1 MDILGITEQENIGN
15 ETEQENIGD
24 EIKQEI
30 ENLKGQ
36 NQILEGS
43 FNNLSSKLSEY
54 REDYLEDSEIY
65 TLIRQIDYHIKLK
78 KLKDEFEENRHKI
91 SKKWQKHLDKLFS
104 DYQYQFLSID
114 EESAIIRELE
124 KQEKRINPEL
134 EQSYRSYI
142 ESNIIA
148 LNSILELKYYN
159 EFLDIFTIEYIS
171 FYEQK
176 YWIKGLHK
184 MHSFLIEGKSK
195 IIPLFEE
202 DITMVLGQTEKRM
215 SEKIWESFDFK
226 IWFNAIKREINSDW
240 NNNVK
245 TIEVERRITNNNI
258 LERKESE
265 EWFSYNEFLE
275 KYWLSKNALEVWIDL
290 IRKRL
295 KMDINKLEQDEREK
309 VINNLTMFIA
319 FITEVES
326 NWKNVRNDGLW
337 KEYYV
342 EWYFQYKT
350 KNKPWEREAGDFNSV
365 EVALRRTYM
374 YFTWE
379 KYPPIMSFNHELT
392 PEWLEKAYNNI
403 EYDLLDMN
411 AENQTIMFMADI
423 FYRSWT
429 GEHLKNILFSWEYD
443 GMRKIY
449 EDYHHTKVDINQSE
463 RIGGILGKWWEKL
476 SSLPEETIL
485 AYLE

>member
-1 MDILGITEQENIGN
+1 MDILGITYQEN
-15 ETEQENIGD
+15 TLD
-24 EIKQEI
+24 EIKKEI
-30 ENLKGQ
+30 ENLREQ

-43 FNNLSSKLSEY
+43 FGYLEKMLSSFS
-54 REDYLEDSEIY
+54 EDYIRDEERTILN
-65 TLIRQIDYHIKLK
+65 RQINYHIALNRLK
-78 KLKDEFEENRHKI
+78 IQFEQNRQQI
-91 SKKWQKHLDKLFS
+91 STKWQRDLEKLFS
-104 DYQYQFLSID
+104 DYQYQTLWID
-114 EESAIIRELE
+114 QETIIRLKLNEHE
-124 KQEKRINPEL
+124 ERINPES
-134 EQSYRSYI
+134 ENSYI
-142 ESNIIA
+142 SYIKSNITV
-148 LNSILELKYYN
+148 LSSILELKYFDQ
-159 EFLDIFTIEYIS
+159 FLDIFTIEYIN
-171 FYEQK
+171 FFEGK
-176 YWIKGLHK
+176 YWIKELHRI
-184 MHSFLIEGKSK
+184 HSLLKEGKGK

-202 DITMVLGQTEKRM
+202 DITIILRQTERRM
-215 SEKIWESFDFK
+215 SEEVLEDFDFK
-226 IWFNAIKREINSDW
+226 IRFNAIKGEINSDW

-295 KMDINKLEQDEREK
+295 KIDISKLEQDEREK

-326 NWKNVRNDGLW
+326 NWENIRNDGLW

-350 KNKPWEREAGDFNSV
+350 KNNPWEREAQKFNSL

-374 YFTWE
+374 YYTWE
-379 KYPPIMSFNHELT
+379 NFPPTMSFDHSLAPN
-392 PEWLEKAYNNI
+392 WLKKAYNNI

-423 FYRSWT
+423 FYREWT
-429 GEHLKNILFSWEYD
+429 TEYLKNILFNWERN

-449 EDYHHTKVDINQSE
+449 EDYHHTKIDIDGSQ
-463 RIGGILGKWWEKL
+463 RIVSILDNWWEKL
-476 SSLPEETIL
+476 KPLPKETVL
-485 AYLE
+485 AYLD